1 METKLTE
8 NRGLEVQGA
17 YRHLDLGLEK
27 ERNILLGGPFDAFK
41 VIVEKLLSGNEEST
55 NRLYDLY
62 ANMNQQLSEEIRESD
77 DPNKKRD
84 LRAMQMEIINKAE
97 NTEYKKDLKDCT
109 ILGLCVAGLTFLG
122 YVAVKKA

>member
-1 METKLTE
+1 
-8 NRGLEVQGA
+8 
-17 YRHLDLGLEK
+17 
-27 ERNILLGGPFDAFK
+27 
-41 VIVEKLLSGNEEST
+41 
-55 NRLYDLY
+55 
-62 ANMNQQLSEEIRESD
+62 MNQQLSEEIRESD

-97 NTEYKKDLKDCT
+97 NTEYKKDLKGCT